1 MIILIVEER
10 FFPKDTNVN
19 FIDTVCEDAT
29 LISIPIYGRDF
40 RIYRDRNALYTHDDI
55 DLKKYIIF
63 KKDIDSSAEDADC
76 DVLKDE
82 IDCDNDTY
90 IDDFKDLEA
99 GEYELEIKYE
109 KNKDYESEI
118 TEHTIIIENIIK
130 LKEN

>member
-63 KKDIDSSAEDADC
+63 KKDIDSSAEEEINYNAF
-76 DVLKDE
+76 KNE
-82 IDCDNDTY
+82 IDCNNDTY
-90 IDDFKDLEA
+90 IEDFKDLEA
-99 GEYELEIKYE
+99 GEYEIQLMWE
-109 KNKDYESEI
+109 KDKDYESG
-118 TEHTIIIENIIK
+118 IIEYTIVLDNIIK
-130 LKEN
+130 LKE